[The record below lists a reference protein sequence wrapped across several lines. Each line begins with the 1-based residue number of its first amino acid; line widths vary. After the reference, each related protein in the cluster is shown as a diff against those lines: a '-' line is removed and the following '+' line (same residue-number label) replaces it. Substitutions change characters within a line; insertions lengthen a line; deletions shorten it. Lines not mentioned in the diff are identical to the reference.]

1 MARQQATSV
10 PTSRRFLTARA
21 VGALAAL
28 LVVLLLSMV
37 AAGEERV
44 FGDLALARYVQ
55 RTDSPLGDA
64 LAAFGNWLGG
74 TLGATLVG
82 LVLGAVLLWQRA
94 WWDAIFLMACEGA
107 RAANHGL
114 KSVIDSPR
122 PTAQEV
128 EVLEVAEGFGFP
140 SGHAQTA
147 MLVGGAVLV
156 IANRRIDRP
165 PVRLPVT
172 GLVITAILV
181 VGYARVYSGVHWPSD
196 VVGGYLWGFVLLVTV
211 VLVVDWVEV
220 RWKRHQA
227 RSGR

>member
-1 MARQQATSV
+1 MARQQATTV
-10 PTSRRFLTARA
+10 PAPRRFLTPRA
-21 VGALAAL
+21 VGALAVL
-28 LVVLLLSMV
+28 LVVLLLSLV
-37 AAGEERV
+37 AAGEARV

-55 RTDSPLGDA
+55 QTESPLGDA
-64 LAAFGNWLGG
+64 LAAVGNWLGG

-82 LVLGAVLLWQRA
+82 LILGAVLLWHRA
-94 WWDAIFLMACEGA
+94 WWDATFLMACEGA
-107 RAANHGL
+107 RAANHVL

-128 EVLEVAEGFGFP
+128 QILEVADGFGFP

-147 MLVGGAVLV
+147 MLIGGAVLV

-165 PVRLPVT
+165 PVRLAVS

-196 VVGGYLWGFVLLVTV
+196 VIGGYLWGFVLLVTV
-211 VLVVDWVEV
+211 IV
-220 RWKRHQA
+220 
-227 RSGR
+227 SFCPC